1 MEVAIGLL
9 YSFQTDE
16 APIWQR
22 QHYLLVLCVHL
33 CQRYS
38 CDDIVCRA
46 VSLLEMFKLEKWEKE
61 VAYSMVSQSVAK
73 LSEKFSFTSY
83 KKIRLNLKDTSQ
95 QD

>member
-1 MEVAIGLL
+1 
-9 YSFQTDE
+9 
-16 APIWQR
+16 
-22 QHYLLVLCVHL
+22 
-33 CQRYS
+33 
-38 CDDIVCRA
+38 
-46 VSLLEMFKLEKWEKE
+46 MFKLEKWEKE